1 MNKEN
6 PMKRTA
12 TIILVASLTILS
24 GCAHTARN
32 DVIIDPAGV
41 DMAQYER
48 DLSDCQKIASQVRRK
63 AVGGAI
69 VGAIVGAAITSGDY
83 KGSTAYGARVGGIVG
98 GVKGARATRY
108 EMKRVLKNC
117 ISNRGY
123 TVLN

>member
-1 MNKEN
+1 
-6 PMKRTA
+6 MKGTA
-12 TIILVASLTILS
+12 SIILIASLMILS

-48 DLSDCQKIASQVRRK
+48 DLSDCQKVASQVRRR
-63 AVGGAI
+63 AAGGVVIGAI
-69 VGAIVGAAITSGDY
+69 VGGAMTSGGY
-83 KGSTAYGARVGGIVG
+83 EGSTEYGARVGGIIG